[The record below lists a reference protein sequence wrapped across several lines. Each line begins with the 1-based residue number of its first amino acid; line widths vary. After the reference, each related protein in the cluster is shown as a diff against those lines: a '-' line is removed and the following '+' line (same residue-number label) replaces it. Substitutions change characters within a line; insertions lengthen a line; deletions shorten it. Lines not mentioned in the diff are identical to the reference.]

1 MIKSMRELIEEKR
14 KTLEQIAKET
24 CAWEVTASGE
34 ETIDNNTGL

>member
-1 MIKSMRELIEEKR
+1 MIKSMHELIEEKR

-34 ETIDNNTGL
+34 ETIHYNSDL